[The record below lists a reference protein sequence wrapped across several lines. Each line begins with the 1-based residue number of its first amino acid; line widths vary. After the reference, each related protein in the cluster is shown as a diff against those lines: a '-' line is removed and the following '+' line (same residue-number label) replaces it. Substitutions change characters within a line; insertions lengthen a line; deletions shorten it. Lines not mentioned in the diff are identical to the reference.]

1 MRDDGLGHR
10 AIGRVLRRPHNTIGD
25 ELRRYQMG
33 YEKRYCAETAH
44 ERFLR
49 NQQAKGNRKKLERNT
64 ILKAHVIRCL
74 TEDQWSPEQIA
85 GELRERC
92 KMTIVN
98 HETIYQFIYSEEGR
112 KLKLW
117 LHLRRKYKPER
128 RKRGTRNSR
137 YREGIPERVSI
148 HQRPEAA
155 NERTEIGHLETDS
168 MQFSKQ
174 HPILS
179 VQTDRMTKR
188 SVLTK
193 LPNKTAG
200 ETKYAIV
207 KAIEE
212 FGAAHVSSITF
223 DNGTENVKHVEIR
236 NEYDIQTYF
245 CDAYCS
251 WQKGLVENTNGLIRQ
266 YLPLHTDMDKVTDD
280 MVFEIQDKLNN
291 RPRKSLHFLT
301 PNQAYSNFVQTG
313 RLNP

>member
-1 MRDDGLGHR
+1 MRDEGLGPR
-10 AIGRVLRRPHNTIGD
+10 AIGRVLKRPHNTISD
-25 ELRRYQMG
+25 EIRRYQMR
-33 YEKRYCAETAH
+33 YEKRYCADTAH

-49 NQQAKGNRKKLERNT
+49 NQQGKGNRKKLERN
-64 ILKAHVIRCL
+64 IVLKEHVIRCL
-74 TEDQWSPEQIA
+74 MVKQWSPEQIA

-92 KMTIVN
+92 GMTIVN

-117 LHLRRKYKPER
+117 HHLRRKYKPER

-155 NERTEIGHLETDS
+155 NEKTAIGHLETDS
-168 MQFSKQ
+168 VQFSKQ

-193 LPNKTAG
+193 LPNKSAM

-212 FGAAHVSSITF
+212 FGEAHVASITF
-223 DNGTENVKHVEIR
+223 DNGTENMKHGEIR
-236 NEYDIQTYF
+236 DEYDIETYF
-245 CDAYCS
+245 CDPYCS

-266 YLPLHTDMDKVTDD
+266 YLPLHTDMSKVTDTMISD
-280 MVFEIQDKLNN
+280 IQEKLNN
-291 RPRKSLHFLT
+291 RPRKSLGFLT
-301 PNQAYSNFVQTG
+301 PNKAYSNFIHTG
-313 RLNP
+313 RLYP

>member
-1 MRDDGLGHR
+1 MKDEDLGPR
-10 AIGRVLRRPHNTIGD
+10 EIGRVLRRPHNTISD
-25 ELRRYQMG
+25 EVKRHQMP
-33 YEKRYCAETAH
+33 YERRYCAETAH
-44 ERFLR
+44 ERFFLA
-49 NQQAKGNRKKLERNT
+49 QQRKGNRKKLERNMV
-64 ILKAHVIRCL
+64 LKQHVIERL

-85 GELRERC
+85 GDLRERW

-128 RKRGTRNSR
+128 RRRGTRNTR
-137 YREGIPERVSI
+137 YCEGIPEKVSI
-148 HQRPEAA
+148 HQRSEAA
-155 NERTEIGHLETDS
+155 NERTTIGHLETDS

-179 VQTDRMTKR
+179 VQADRMTKR
-188 SVLTK
+188 CVLTK
-193 LPNKTAG
+193 LPNKKAS

-212 FGAAHVSSITF
+212 FGESHVSSITF

-236 NEYDIQTYF
+236 DEYGIQTFF

-266 YLPLHTDMDKVTDD
+266 YLPLKTNMSEVTDND
-280 MVFEIQDKLNN
+280 ISVIQEKLNN
-291 RPRKSLHFLT
+291 RPRKSLRFLT
-301 PNQAYSNFVQTG
+301 PNQAYSNFIQIG
-313 RLNP
+313 RIYP